1 MPLFRPLFLAAKF
14 LALKIASQKTEK
26 CGRIQHVSPSRQP
39 MVQQAKNFLFRLVL
53 LNVALLKL
61 YNQGTMTF
69 YAHENVENLGVYI
82 FSCSF
87 TRALICGKI
96 PSMMLQVNNR
106 RRR

>member
-53 LNVALLKL
+53 LNVALLNHSLKYL
-61 YNQGTMTF
+61 TVDKPPLVDG
-69 YAHENVENLGVYI
+69 
-82 FSCSF
+82 C
-87 TRALICGKI
+87 
-96 PSMMLQVNNR
+96 PVNWNF
-106 RRR
+106 